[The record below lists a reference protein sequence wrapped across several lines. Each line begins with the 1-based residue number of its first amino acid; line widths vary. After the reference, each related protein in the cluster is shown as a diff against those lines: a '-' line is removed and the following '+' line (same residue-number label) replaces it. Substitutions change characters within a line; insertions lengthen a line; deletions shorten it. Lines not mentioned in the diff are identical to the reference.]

1 SPYPVSLFC
10 VQRGQARHD
19 MGRKLARGPGSHGCP
34 AAPAST
40 RATRAAQGPP
50 AGPSRGRGSEAALGR
65 NCELEARGARRGE
78 LEAPAPARQDGRA
91 VACIIR
97 QYKRARARACLGP
110 LAVEKARGR
119 HRGGGGGGGGGGG
132 RGRKEEEEEQRQME
146 ECPNA
151 AQRPA
156 QRGTGSG
163 KTRSYRGREA

>member
-1 SPYPVSLFC
+1 LLILSAFFASSAAKHATTWGANSQGAPAATAARPPPLQREPPGPHKGR
-10 VQRGQARHD
+10 QRG
-19 MGRKLARGPGSHGCP
+19 
-34 AAPAST
+34 
-40 RATRAAQGPP
+40 PP
-50 AGPSRGRGSEAALGR
+50 EGGVRR

-132 RGRKEEEEEQRQME
+132 RGREEQRQME